1 MPIPHSLLPFEQA
14 VARFHDGTLTPRAY
28 LDSIIEATD
37 LQNDLIQAFATLD
50 LARAKHEADAATQRY
65 ADQAPRSAIDG
76 MPIAIKDIIHTSHFP
91 TGMGSPLYRGWQP
104 QSNALAV
111 DALIEAG
118 AIILGKTYTT
128 EFAIGRATITKNPH
142 DFRRTPGGSSSGTA
156 AAIGAG
162 MICAGLGTQTQGSI
176 IRPSSYCG
184 VFGYKPTWG
193 VLPLDGVHPV
203 SHSHDHLGVIANSID
218 TIWALAYCIADW
230 MPGGIKRR
238 LADAHPTLQ
247 SQHAPLRKI
256 AVLRT
261 AGYDELSANEQRVF
275 ELAIDRFAAAGLM
288 PVWPAQDADLAAF
301 CAMLDTVPAD
311 SAEMVSRDMIWPY
324 ASYCQRD
331 DADLSEKIS
340 TMVKR
345 GRSVCAERYQA
356 LLSRRGTLLHHLTAL
371 AQQYDLFVLPSASG
385 VAPMGH
391 ENTGSRTLA
400 VYGSYLGVPAVSLP
414 LLNVGNLPLG
424 IQLLGTPQNDYTL
437 LCQAKYLSTLF
448 TKNEQS

>member
-1 MPIPHSLLPFEQA
+1 MSIPHSPLPFEQA
-14 VARFHDGTLTPRAY
+14 IARFGDRTLTPRTY
-28 LDSIIEATD
+28 LESIIEATD
-37 LQNDLIQAFATLD
+37 LQNDPIQAFTTIDLD
-50 LARAKHEADAATQRY
+50 RAKHDADAATQRY
-65 ADQAPRSAIDG
+65 ADQAPRSVIDG
-76 MPIAIKDIIHTSHFP
+76 MPIAIKDIIHTSQFP
-91 TGMGSPLYRGWQP
+91 TGMGSPLYRDWQP
-104 QSNALAV
+104 RSNALAV

-118 AIILGKTYTT
+118 AIILGKTHTT
-128 EFAIGRATITKNPH
+128 EFAIGRATVTRNPH
-142 DFRRTPGGSSSGTA
+142 DLQRTPGGSSSGTA
-156 AAIGAG
+156 AAVGAG

-203 SHSHDHLGVIANSID
+203 SHSHDHLGIIANSID
-218 TIWALAYCIADW
+218 TVWALAYCIADW

-238 LADAHPTLQ
+238 LADAHPALN

-261 AGYDELSANEQRVF
+261 AGYDELSITEQGVF
-275 ELAIDRFAAAGLM
+275 ERAIERLATAGLST
-288 PVWPAQDADLAAF
+288 VWPAQCTDLASF
-301 CAMLDTVPAD
+301 CSMLDTVPAD

-331 DADLSEKIS
+331 DTDVSEKIS

-356 LLSRRGTLLHHLTAL
+356 LLSRRSAVLHHLASL

-385 VAPMGH
+385 VAPLGY

-400 VYGSYLGVPAVSLP
+400 VYGSFLGAPAVSLP
-414 LLNVGNLPLG
+414 LLNVGSLPLG
-424 IQLLGTPQNDYTL
+424 IQLLGPPQNDYTL
-437 LCQAKYLSTLF
+437 LCHAKYLSTLL
-448 TKNEQS
+448 TGNKKS